1 MKDLSKLHV
10 IIMCKA
16 PVSGAVKTRLIGRYS
31 PDEAAGLHAK
41 MATAVIQR
49 ALRLFDSVFVAAD
62 DPGHPFFSG
71 FNVPTLLQGE
81 GDLGARMNRLMLSAF
96 DDGAGAVMF
105 LGTDSPH
112 MKEKRLLET
121 AGLLHEYE
129 VVLGPVEDG
138 GYDLIALL
146 SPQPVFRNISWST
159 ERVAEETVNNIR
171 GLNLSY
177 TMLDKGF
184 DIDHEEDLERAGW
197 GGA

>member
-1 MKDLSKLHV
+1 MRLHV

-16 PVSGAVKTRLIGRYS
+16 PIPGAVKTRLIGRYS
-31 PDEAAGLHAK
+31 PHEAACLHSK

-49 ALRLFDSVFVAAD
+49 ALRLFDAVFIAAD
-62 DPGHPFFSG
+62 DPGHSFFSG
-71 FNVPTLLQGE
+71 FNAPTLRQGE
-81 GDLGARMNRLMLSAF
+81 GDLGSRMNRLMLSAF
-96 DDGAGAVMF
+96 DDGAEAVMF

-112 MKEKRLLET
+112 MKERRLLEA

-138 GYDLIALL
+138 GYDLIALI
-146 SPQPVFRNISWST
+146 SPQPVFSNISWST
-159 ERVAEETVNNIR
+159 ERVTEETVDNIR

-177 TMLDKGF
+177 AMLDKGF